1 MSEELDTCTP
11 ALESHWTCAVTACC
25 SRTRVRCAPVSAQPP
40 ELTETEA
47 STCSNAASPWS
58 LILQVKPTRMKE
70 SPKQH
75 NGAAPSAAG
84 GLLLQLLA
92 ESFADLRF
100 SAICG
105 CWSGMVLQSAASP
118 LPAPTP
124 AHSNGSRGAA
134 AAAAQAAPPV
144 VGGTR
149 LGGQEAS
156 SSSSSS
162 S

>member
-1 MSEELDTCTP
+1 M
-11 ALESHWTCAVTACC
+11 VTNTTLA
-25 SRTRVRCAPVSAQPP
+25 TM
-40 ELTETEA
+40 L
-47 STCSNAASPWS
+47 
-58 LILQVKPTRMKE
+58 
-70 SPKQH
+70 H
-75 NGAAPSAAG
+75 
-84 GLLLQLLA
+84 LLLADWCYCKLWQ

-156 SSSSSS
+156 SSS
-162 S
+162 